1 MSICQT
7 RRSYNMKIKLRQSAF
22 ILLIFFTVTA
32 LNAQSGGLS
41 NGLSRGE
48 SLFKENNAKDAVQ
61 VLEYEILNGQISDN
75 TYNFLGLGYYQL
87 DEYEKS
93 LDAFKRGLKAQPD
106 NAKILSYNMGNTY
119 YAMKNYSAAAECYS
133 DALKA
138 EPLFYEALLNR
149 ANALLMA
156 GQLVSAKEEYIDF
169 VAKCPD
175 DPQRE
180 RIELLI
186 KALEEEI
193 ARREEEARLL
203 AEQNKAKWEEYDGN
217 LDEKKSDSFSP
228 YWEEVDAL
236 LADEK
241 KPEDSAEWERI
252 HGEEPGAVDDGNASE
267 AIAQDDAEQNSKNWE
282 KFDTEPAGEI
292 VHDEKHS
299 KDSASWEEFENES
312 ESVLA
317 SGNSSEKIK
326 EERVDDEEDWLT
338 FSDEELV
345 EMKALEE
352 ESRAEREKWLED
364 VRRREAQAAE
374 RTAQTKQ
381 KEQQQYYED
390 EKRMREQLLEDM
402 RKAEEERRKKLL
414 EDVANSLQGTDS
426 TNLTSG
432 AEDLIDYDLEGELD

>member
-7 RRSYNMKIKLRQSAF
+7 RRSYNMKIKFKQSF
-22 ILLIFFTVTA
+22 LMMLIFVALTA
-32 LNAQSGGLS
+32 LNAQTGGQS

-87 DEYEKS
+87 EEYEKS
-93 LDAFKRGLKAQPD
+93 LDAFKRGLKAQPE

-119 YAMKNYSAAAECYS
+119 YAMKNYPAAAESYS
-133 DALKA
+133 DSLKA
-138 EPLFYEALLNR
+138 DPLFYEALLNR

-169 VAKCPD
+169 VTKCPD

-186 KALEEEI
+186 KSLEEEI

-203 AEQNKAKWEEYDGN
+203 AEQNKAKWEEYDGSI
-217 LDEKKSDSFSP
+217 DEKTKDRFSP
-228 YWEEVDAL
+228 YWEEVEAL

-241 KPEDSAEWERI
+241 KPDDAAEWERI
-252 HGEEPGAVDDGNASE
+252 HGEDPGTVDNGNGDE
-267 AIAQDDAEQNSKNWE
+267 AIAQDDEGKNGKNWE
-282 KFDTEPAGEI
+282 QFDNEPAGEI
-292 VHDEKHS
+292 AKDENRP
-299 KDSASWEEFENES
+299 KDSAYWEEFENES
-312 ESVLA
+312 AGALA
-317 SGNSSEKIK
+317 SDKNSEKVA
-326 EERVDDEEDWLT
+326 EELVEDEDWLT
-338 FSDEELV
+338 FSDDELV

-352 ESRAEREKWLED
+352 ESRAEHEKWLED
-364 VRRREAQAAE
+364 VRRREVQAAE
-374 RTAQTKQ
+374 RTAQARQ
-381 KEQQQYYED
+381 KEQQQSYED
-390 EKRMREQLLEDM
+390 EKRIREQLLEDM
-402 RKAEEERRKKLL
+402 RKAEEDRRKKLL

>member
-1 MSICQT
+1 
-7 RRSYNMKIKLRQSAF
+7 MKIKFKGLF
-22 ILLIFFTVTA
+22 LLLA
-32 LNAQSGGLS
+32 LTGLS
-41 NGLSRGE
+41 QLYAQTTGSGLSRGE

-61 VLEYEILNGQISDN
+61 VLEYEIMNGQISDN

-87 DEYEKS
+87 GEYDKS
-93 LDAFKRGLKAQPD
+93 LDAFRRGLKAQPE
-106 NAKILSYNMGNTY
+106 NAKILSYNMGNTF
-119 YAMKNYSAAAECYS
+119 YATKDFTSAITCYS

-138 EPLFYEALLNR
+138 DPLFYDALLNR

-156 GQLVSAKEEYIDF
+156 GQLVSSKDDYVDF

-186 KALEEEI
+186 HALEEEI

-217 LDEKKSDSFSP
+217 LAEKKNDPFSP
-228 YWEEVDAL
+228 YWEEIENS
-236 LADEK
+236 LADGK
-241 KPEDSAEWERI
+241 KNPDAPEWEQI
-252 HGEEPGAVDDGNASE
+252 HNEEPE
-267 AIAQDDAEQNSKNWE
+267 AIVE
-282 KFDTEPAGEI
+282 G
-292 VHDEKHS
+292 DE
-299 KDSASWEEFENES
+299 AVENWEEFENES
-312 ESVLA
+312 ERALAVKTEKTDADKA
-317 SGNSSEKIK
+317 SGSENWEEFESENDGSSAWQDKSL
-326 EERVDDEEDWLT
+326 DEIIEDNENWLT
-338 FSDEELV
+338 FSDDELD

-352 ESRAEREKWLED
+352 ESREAHEKWLEET
-364 VRRREAQAAE
+364 RRRETEAAE
-374 RTAQTKQ
+374 RSLQAKQ
-381 KEQQQYYED
+381 KEQQQALDD

-402 RKAEEERRKKLL
+402 RKSEEERRKKLL

>member
-1 MSICQT
+1 
-7 RRSYNMKIKLRQSAF
+7 MKIKLKHFSF
-22 ILLIFFTVTA
+22 VIVIFLTLSA
-32 LNAQSGGLS
+32 LNAQSNMQA

-48 SLFKENNAKDAVQ
+48 ALFKENNAKDAVQ
-61 VLEYEILNGQISDN
+61 VLEYEILNGQVSDN

-87 DEYEKS
+87 EEYEKS
-93 LDAFKRGLKAQPD
+93 LDAFKRGLKAQPE
-106 NAKILSYNMGNTY
+106 NAKLLSYNMGNTY
-119 YAMKNYSAAAECYS
+119 YAMKNYSAAAEAYS

-138 EPLFYEALLNR
+138 EPLFYDALLNR
-149 ANALLMA
+149 ANALLMK
-156 GQLVSAKEEYIDF
+156 GQLLSAKEDYVDF

-203 AEQNKAKWEEYDGN
+203 AEQNKAKWEEYDGS
-217 LDEKKSDSFSP
+217 LDERKKEAFSP
-228 YWEEVDAL
+228 YWEKVDAV

-241 KPEDSAEWERI
+241 KPEDAAEWERI
-252 HGEEPGAVDDGNASE
+252 HGEDPGAVIDAKDSNESE
-267 AIAQDDAEQNSKNWE
+267 KVSSDEENGDSDRTQWE
-282 KFDTEPAGEI
+282 KFEGETENIFVE
-292 VHDEKHS
+292 
-299 KDSASWEEFENES
+299 KDSLEEEVDES
-312 ESVLA
+312 E
-317 SGNSSEKIK
+317 E
-326 EERVDDEEDWLT
+326 WLT
-338 FSDEELV
+338 FSEEELI

-352 ESRAEREKWLED
+352 ESRSEREKWLED
-364 VRRREAQAAE
+364 VRRREAEAAE
-374 RTAQTKQ
+374 KNARIRQREEAQAL
-381 KEQQQYYED
+381 EG

>member
-1 MSICQT
+1 
-7 RRSYNMKIKLRQSAF
+7 MKIKLKYFVF
-22 ILLIFFTVTA
+22 IIEILFVLSA
-32 LNAQSGGLS
+32 LNAQSGVQA

-48 SLFKENNAKDAVQ
+48 TLFKENNAKDAVQ

-87 DEYEKS
+87 EEYEKS
-93 LDAFKRGLKAQPD
+93 LDAFKRGLKAQPE

-119 YAMKNYSAAAECYS
+119 YAMKNYPLAAESYS
-133 DALKA
+133 DALNA
-138 EPLFYEALLNR
+138 EPVFYEALLNR

-156 GQLVSAKEEYIDF
+156 GQLVSSKEDYIDF

-203 AEQNKAKWEEYDGN
+203 AEQNKAKWEEYDGSI
-217 LDEKKSDSFSP
+217 DENKKTDFSP

-236 LADEK
+236 LADER
-241 KPEDSAEWERI
+241 KPDDAAEWERI
-252 HGEEPGAVDDGNASE
+252 HGEDPGTVDDGNGDE
-267 AIAQDDAEQNSKNWE
+267 AIAQDEDEKNKKNWE
-282 KFDTEPAGEI
+282 KFDSEPAGEI
-292 VHDEKHS
+292 AQEEKPS
-299 KDSASWEEFENES
+299 KDSAYWEEFENES
-312 ESVLA
+312 AGALTT
-317 SGNSSEKIK
+317 GKDSEKVL
-326 EERVDDEEDWLT
+326 EEQIDDEQDWLT

-364 VRRREAQAAE
+364 VRRREVQAAE
-374 RTAQTKQ
+374 RTAKARQ
-381 KEQQQYYED
+381 KEQQQSYED
-390 EKRMREQLLEDM
+390 EKRIREQLLEDM